1 MVRRVAG
8 WSPEEG
14 FGLSLLGTVFV
25 VVSGDRSG
33 VTAVAICAGFHS
45 RVRNGAGR
53 STRREATGTV
63 KIRALQARSEVAG
76 DGRRG

>member
-33 VTAVAICAGFHS
+33 VMAAAIFAGCES
-45 RVRNGAGR
+45 RVRKLSR
-53 STRREATGTV
+53 SN
-63 KIRALQARSEVAG
+63 
-76 DGRRG
+76 